1 VEAEVI
7 RDSILAVS
15 GQLDAKMFGRGYS
28 LFHSRGGTG
37 GFNPI
42 ESHRTPEGRR
52 RMIYAYKVRM
62 EREAVFGAFDC
73 PDAGQS
79 TPRRSQSTTPI
90 QALNLFNSQFTI
102 DLANDFAKR
111 VQGDTG
117 AEIPD
122 QVRHVWRL
130 AFGREPLPDELNE
143 AAVVVNE
150 HDLATLCR
158 VIFNSNEFLFLP

>member
-1 VEAEVI
+1 
-7 RDSILAVS
+7 
-15 GQLDAKMFGRGYS
+15 
-28 LFHSRGGTG
+28 
-37 GFNPI
+37 
-42 ESHRTPEGRR
+42 
-52 RMIYAYKVRM
+52 MIYAYKVRM